1 MSYKIVGDSCCDFTK
16 EDLAQDRFVQVP
28 LVLYADGQE
37 FMDDETFNQKIFLEA
52 VLRSKEVPRSACP
65 TPETYMEAYDG
76 ADDVYVITLTK
87 KLSGSY
93 NSAVLARNL
102 YNEEKS
108 EKNIHV
114 FDSKAAASA
123 QHLIARK
130 IDEYASAGMTF
141 EEVVEKVEAYIE
153 GMNVLFVLETLDVLE
168 KNGRLSKVSAL
179 IANTLHI
186 KPLMTAVDGEIEK
199 VSQTRGI
206 KKALKKLVDEAVS
219 RVKNPEE
226 RILSITHCNCLE
238 RAMEL
243 KDELM
248 SRIPFKEAEIID
260 ARGVS
265 TLYACDGG
273 VIVSF

>member
-16 EDLAQDRFVQVP
+16 EELEQNLFTQVP

-37 FMDDETFNQKIFLEA
+37 FMDDETFDQKVFLEA
-52 VLRSKEVPRSACP
+52 ALRSKEVPRSACP
-65 TPETYMEAYDG
+65 TPENYMEAYDG
-76 ADDVYVITLTK
+76 ADDIYVITLTK

-93 NSAVLARNL
+93 NSAVLAKNL
-102 YNEEKS
+102 YAEEKS
-108 EKNIHV
+108 GKNIHV

-130 IDEYASAGMTF
+130 IDEYASAGMPF
-141 EEVVEKVEAYIE
+141 EQVVEKVEAYID

-226 RILSITHCNCLE
+226 CILSITHCNCLE